1 MNQLG
6 HQQPNSSNFVLGP
19 LPQTTYNNNF
29 RSSGPPVPSSGPLRG
44 GFSGYGP
51 LGPTR
56 GAPHPHHGHGHQ
68 AHLQHH
74 HKKCPAAA
82 GAEQAT
88 NMSNYETN
96 PVGALQERFQSRG
109 ITPQYRVVQ
118 AEGAS
123 HAPTFSFQ
131 VILGDLTATGSGSS
145 KKAAKHAAARAMLD
159 KLDGRVPAQ
168 DGQTP
173 LPPVQDTNSNGPQ
186 APGNTVGA
194 LQELCVKH
202 GYPMPTYDLGTVGGQ
217 PHQRNFA
224 MHCYCGTQR
233 EEGQGGSK
241 KDAKREAAQK
251 MIDRLKAMGPNNSP
265 AQVNDVVPAP
275 AAQGID
281 EETLTKLQNL
291 KVDTLSSVSSQK
303 VAAFYRKLQT
313 AGGNKLAALHVT
325 SLKARTNDYVAMLGD
340 LGKEQKFEV
349 TYVEVEEKSDDDMV
363 QCLVQLSTLPVA
375 VCYGV
380 GTDVKTANNDAARH
394 ALNYLKMM
402 TKRSISGAGG
412 GGGGQA
418 QGQGEGGTQPTAKK

>member
-6 HQQPNSSNFVLGP
+6 QQQPPSSNFVLGP
-19 LPQTTYNNNF
+19 STHATYNSNF
-29 RSSGPPVPSSGPLRG
+29 RSNAPPPRPYNSYKPQ
-44 GFSGYGP
+44 
-51 LGPTR
+51 
-56 GAPHPHHGHGHQ
+56 Q
-68 AHLQHH
+68 A
-74 HKKCPAAA
+74 KKVDPA
-82 GAEQAT
+82 

-131 VILGDLTATGSGSS
+131 VILGDLTSTGSGSS
-145 KKAAKHAAARAMLD
+145 KKQAKHAAARAMLD

-173 LPPVQDTNSNGPQ
+173 LPPVQDNAANGPQ

-217 PHQRNFA
+217 PHQRNFSIL
-224 MHCYCGTQR
+224 CCVGKLR
-233 EEGQGGSK
+233 EAGAGGSK

-251 MIDRLKAMGPNNSP
+251 MIDRLKSMGPNNGP
-265 AQVNDVVPAP
+265 AQVNEVVTAGPEL
-275 AAQGID
+275 D
-281 EETLTKLQNL
+281 EETITKLSNM
-291 KVDTLSSVSSQK
+291 KVDTLNSAASQK
-303 VAAFYRKLQT
+303 VATFYRKLQT
-313 AGGNKLAALHVT
+313 AGGNKLVSLHVT

-340 LGKEQKFEV
+340 LGKEQKFDV
-349 TYVEVEEKSDDDMV
+349 TYVEVEEKSDDDNT

-380 GTDVKTANNDAARH
+380 GTDVKTAHNDAARN

-402 TKRSISGAGG
+402 TKRNVQQQQTVA
-412 GGGGQA
+412 
-418 QGQGEGGTQPTAKK
+418 AKK

>member
-1 MNQLG
+1 VASDYVMNQIG
-6 HQQPNSSNFVLGP
+6 HSTQQPSSSFVLGP
-19 LPQTTYNNNF
+19 LPHNSYNNSTY
-29 RSSGPPVPSSGPLRG
+29 RTP
-44 GFSGYGP
+44 
-51 LGPTR
+51 
-56 GAPHPHHGHGHQ
+56 GAPGAGHNPAPGPHHHTRPPYYNNKPKREGRD
-68 AHLQHH
+68 
-74 HKKCPAAA
+74 PA
-82 GAEQAT
+82 

-131 VILGDLTATGSGSS
+131 VILGDLTSTGSGSS
-145 KKAAKHAAARAMLD
+145 KKQAKHAAARAMLD

-173 LPPVQDTNSNGPQ
+173 LPPVQDSTNGPQ

-202 GYPMPTYDLGTVGGQ
+202 GYPMPTYDLGDPGAVGGQ
-217 PHQRNFA
+217 PHQRSFSIL
-224 MHCYCGTQR
+224 CCVGKLR
-233 EEGQGGSK
+233 EAGGGGSK

-251 MIDRLKAMGPNNSP
+251 MIDKLKSMGPNNTP
-265 AQVNDVVPAP
+265 AQVNDVV
-275 AAQGID
+275 AAGQELD
-281 EETLTKLQNL
+281 EEMMSKLSNMKVETLN
-291 KVDTLSSVSSQK
+291 SGASQK
-303 VAAFYRKLQT
+303 VATFYRKLQT
-313 AGGNKLAALHVT
+313 AGGTKLAALHMT
-325 SLKARTNDYVAMLGD
+325 SLKSRGTDFVTALGD

-349 TYVEVEEKSDDDMV
+349 TYVEVEEKSDDELT

-380 GTDVKTANNDAARH
+380 GVDGKTAHNDAARN

-402 TKRSISGAGG
+402 TKRSVGG
-412 GGGGQA
+412 
-418 QGQGEGGTQPTAKK
+418 KK

>member
-1 MNQLG
+1 MNQINQ
-6 HQQPNSSNFVLGP
+6 HQPTSNFVLGP
-19 LPQTTYNNNF
+19 PVPHNSFNSNF
-29 RSSGPPVPSSGPLRG
+29 RAGSLPNPGPHRPFYSKV
-44 GFSGYGP
+44 
-51 LGPTR
+51 
-56 GAPHPHHGHGHQ
+56 
-68 AHLQHH
+68 
-74 HKKCPAAA
+74 KKDRDPN
-82 GAEQAT
+82 

-131 VILGDLTATGSGSS
+131 VILGDLTSTGSGSS
-145 KKAAKHAAARAMLD
+145 KKQAKHAAARAMLD

-173 LPPVQDTNSNGPQ
+173 LPPVADTANGPQ

-202 GYPMPTYDLGTVGGQ
+202 GYPMPTYDLGAVGGQ
-217 PHQRNFA
+217 PHQRNFSIL
-224 MHCYCGTQR
+224 CCVGKLR
-233 EEGQGGSK
+233 ESGAGGSK

-251 MIDRLKAMGPNNSP
+251 MIDKLKCLGPNSSAAP
-265 AQVNDVVPAP
+265 VQDVAQAEM
-275 AAQGID
+275 D
-281 EETLTKLQNL
+281 EDMLNKLNNL
-291 KVDTLSSVSSQK
+291 KVETLNSGASQK
-303 VAAFYRKLQT
+303 VAGFYRKLQT
-313 AGGNKLAALHVT
+313 AGGTKLASLHMT
-325 SLKARTNDYVAMLGD
+325 SLKGRTGDYVVMLGE

-349 TYVEVEEKSDDDMV
+349 TYVEVEEKCDDDST

-380 GTDVKTANNDAARH
+380 GTDTKSAHNDAARN

-402 TKRSISGAGG
+402 TKRTV
-412 GGGGQA
+412 
-418 QGQGEGGTQPTAKK
+418 QGKK

>member
-1 MNQLG
+1 MNQIS
-6 HQQPNSSNFVLGP
+6 QPASNFVLGP
-19 LPQTTYNNNF
+19 LPTSSFGSNF
-29 RSSGPPVPSSGPLRG
+29 RAGGLPNQVPQ
-44 GFSGYGP
+44 
-51 LGPTR
+51 
-56 GAPHPHHGHGHQ
+56 PHRPYY
-68 AHLQHH
+68 A
-74 HKKCPAAA
+74 KAKSDRDPA
-82 GAEQAT
+82 

-131 VILGDLTATGSGSS
+131 VILGDLTSTGSGSS
-145 KKAAKHAAARAMLD
+145 KKQAKHAAARAMLD

-173 LPPVQDTNSNGPQ
+173 LPPVPDTANGPQ

-202 GYPMPTYDLGTVGGQ
+202 GYPMPTYDLGAVGGQ
-217 PHQRNFA
+217 PHQRNFSIL
-224 MHCYCGTQR
+224 CCVGKLR
-233 EEGQGGSK
+233 ESGAGGSK

-251 MIDRLKAMGPNNSP
+251 MIDKLKCLGPNSTAAP
-265 AQVNDVVPAP
+265 VADVAQPEM
-275 AAQGID
+275 D
-281 EETLTKLQNL
+281 EEMLAKLSNL
-291 KVDTLSSVSSQK
+291 KVETLNSGTSQK
-303 VAAFYRKLQT
+303 VAGFYRKLQS
-313 AGGNKLAALHVT
+313 AGGSKLASLHLT
-325 SLKARTNDYVAMLGD
+325 SLKGKTADYVAMLGD

-349 TYVEVEEKSDDDMV
+349 TYVEVEEKCDDDAT

-380 GTDVKTANNDAARH
+380 GNDSKTAHNDAARN

-402 TKRSISGAGG
+402 TKRTVQGG
-412 GGGGQA
+412 
-418 QGQGEGGTQPTAKK
+418 KK

>member
-1 MNQLG
+1 MNQIG
-6 HQQPNSSNFVLGP
+6 
-19 LPQTTYNNNF
+19 NNNQP
-29 RSSGPPVPSSGPLRG
+29 RSQGPQGAVHNNTSGP
-44 GFSGYGP
+44 
-51 LGPTR
+51 
-56 GAPHPHHGHGHQ
+56 
-68 AHLQHH
+68 HH
-74 HKKCPAAA
+74 HNNRPPYYNKPKKEAKDPS
-82 GAEQAT
+82 

-131 VILGDLTATGSGSS
+131 VILGDLTSTGSGSS
-145 KKAAKHAAARAMLD
+145 KKQAKHAAARAMLD

-173 LPPVQDTNSNGPQ
+173 LPPVQDSTNGPQ

-202 GYPMPTYDLGTVGGQ
+202 GYPMPTYDLDPGATGGQ
-217 PHQRNFA
+217 PHQRNFSIL
-224 MHCYCGTQR
+224 CCVGKLR
-233 EEGQGGSK
+233 ETGGGGSK

-251 MIDRLKAMGPNNSP
+251 MIDKLKSMGPNNGP
-265 AQVNDVVPAP
+265 AQVNDVVQTGAELD
-275 AAQGID
+275 D
-281 EETLTKLQNL
+281 EMISKLNNMKVETLN
-291 KVDTLSSVSSQK
+291 SGASQK
-303 VAAFYRKLQT
+303 VAGFYRKLQT
-313 AGGNKLAALHVT
+313 AGGNKLVSLHMT
-325 SLKARTNDYVAMLGD
+325 SLKSRSTDFVTFLGD

-349 TYVEVEEKSDDDMV
+349 TYVEVEEKSDDDLT

-380 GTDVKTANNDAARH
+380 GTDGKTAHNDAARN

-402 TKRSISGAGG
+402 TKRSVGG
-412 GGGGQA
+412 
-418 QGQGEGGTQPTAKK
+418 KK